1 MSEIEEVQEQM
12 KADMEAMKDQVTSKM
27 EAMLSMRRMME
38 DNTAAIAT
46 TSAAAE
52 ADPTHPSGINQTS
65 RPAPD
70 VVGQGGEVLGSTSG
84 PHIVQS
90 KNSFPLYGLPPNYT
104 PPNAVHMPN
113 KNANHSIPVLL
124 ESQQPQLGHAP
135 FA

>member
-1 MSEIEEVQEQM
+1 M
-12 KADMEAMKDQVTSKM
+12 
-27 EAMLSMRRMME
+27 
-38 DNTAAIAT
+38 AAVAA

-52 ADPTHPSGINQTS
+52 EDLAHPSNINQATC
-65 RPAPD
+65 PAPNM
-70 VVGQGGEVLGSTSG
+70 VGQGGEVLGSTSG

-124 ESQQPQLGHAP
+124 ESQQPQLGHHP
-135 FA
+135 LLNLWEKTVKSLGITL